1 MFELLSIGFSVNCSK
16 YSLSV
21 ANIHFMR
28 ISLTDLHR
36 LFSELFSTSS
46 LNPEQAEMLRQSKK
60 KKRSGMEIMH
70 HTTEVERKGKKKTK
84 TLNTN
89 VEVI

>member
-1 MFELLSIGFSVNCSK
+1 MFELLAVGFSVNYSGK

-36 LFSELFSTSS
+36 FFSELFLTSS
-46 LNPEQAEMLRQSKK
+46 LNPEQAELLRQSKK
-60 KKRSGMEIMH
+60 
-70 HTTEVERKGKKKTK
+70 
-84 TLNTN
+84 
-89 VEVI
+89 